1 MLNDELADLEIFA
14 AVADARSF
22 TRAAA
27 AAFHGAGLAIVMVAP
42 FIATNS
48 QCLNEKKVPSRA
60 SLP

>member
-48 QCLNEKKVPSRA
+48 TSDAMAAAAWQSTLR
-60 SLP
+60 